1 MSLDPISSPAP
12 ADHAAPGE
20 RAPRV
25 VLLSSVL
32 YTLPIWLTRFPQM
45 VDYPQHLAMAAIVRF
60 YHDPARRFFEIYTLA
75 FSRPNTLFE
84 LVVAALSFVLPIDL
98 AGRLV
103 VALAVAAVGP
113 AALALARRAGRPD
126 WYALVALAGA
136 YNFAYYW
143 GFVGNVIAAPFLI
156 YGIVVV
162 DRVLDRP
169 LAPRGWLILCAY
181 TIAFYFMHLQ

>member
-1 MSLDPISSPAP
+1 MSTDRISSPRPAAEAAAGPAP
-12 ADHAAPGE
+12 AGKL
-20 RAPRV
+20 

-32 YTLPIWLTRFPQM
+32 FTLPLWLTRFPQM

-60 YHDPARRFFEIYTLA
+60 YHDPLRRFFETYTLA
-75 FSRPNTLFE
+75 WTRPNTLFE
-84 LVVAALSFVLPIDL
+84 LLVAALSYVLPIDF

-103 VALAVAAVGP
+103 VALSIAAVGP

-126 WYALVALAGA
+126 WYALVAVACA

-143 GFVGNVIAAPFLI
+143 GFVGNLIAAPLLL

-169 LAPRGWLILCAY
+169 LG
-181 TIAFYFMHLQ
+181 